1 MNYSIELW
9 VGYSR
14 FRSGSLFSILLTS
27 HASMFH
33 RIFSILLIGTTLLGS
48 SFCCCTMRVRGAEQ
62 AESPCCCCQNSE
74 AQDSCPAKSGGN
86 EGHKCPCREQRAMG
100 ATLDI
105 SQILPTS
112 PPTKWTVDPP
122 DDCTSDCCMQVDGV
136 SPQGMQLLRSRTK
149 PRPSGAAMLVAH
161 CVRRC

>member
-1 MNYSIELW
+1 
-9 VGYSR
+9 
-14 FRSGSLFSILLTS
+14 
-27 HASMFH
+27 MFH

-62 AESPCCCCQNSE
+62 AESSCCCCQNSE
-74 AQDSCPAKSGGN
+74 AKDSCPAKSGGD
-86 EGHKCPCREQRAMG
+86 EEHKCPCREQREIG

-112 PPTKWTVDPP
+112 LPTKWTVDPC
-122 DDCTSDCCMQVDGV
+122 DVGTSDCCMQVDGV
-136 SPQGMQLLRSRTK
+136 SSQEMKLLRSRTK
-149 PRPSGAAMLVAH
+149 PRPSGAAMLLAH